1 MPNRECNLTKRIR
14 LEDGS
19 TRFCPV
25 VLSSNGRVKPDYVI
39 VDGKEKR
46 HAEGSYYLDWYEGTK
61 RIRLAV
67 GKNPQDAAAA
77 RLRKEAELNAR
88 NHGVAVVS
96 EQNNGSRSLSIAVTE
111 YLSDIKLTKKA
122 KTHAAYSKALQ
133 YFQESCHK
141 MSLEDIGR
149 RDLIAFAAYLRDEK
163 EQSPRSV
170 YNKFENVMSF
180 LKAQNIRGLVG
191 KKDWPRFT
199 EEEPEI
205 FEREELDKLFA
216 ACELDERL
224 WFEFFLKTGMREQ
237 EVMYSA
243 LADVNFTR

>member
-25 VLSSNGRVKPDYVI
+25 VLSSNGRLKPDYVFL
-39 VDGKEKR
+39 DGKEKR

-88 NHGVAVVS
+88 NHGVAVVP
-96 EQNNGSRSLSIAVTE
+96 EQDNGRRSLSAAITE
-111 YLSDIKLTKKA
+111 YLSDVKLTKKP
-122 KTHAAYSKALQ
+122 KTHSAYSTALQ

-141 MSLEDIGR
+141 MNLEDIQR
-149 RDLIAFAAYLRDEK
+149 RDLIAFAAFLRHEK
-163 EQSPRSV
+163 DQAPRSCWK
-170 YNKFENVMSF
+170 KFLHVVTF
-180 LKAQNIRGLVG
+180 R
-191 KKDWPRFT
+191 
-199 EEEPEI
+199 
-205 FEREELDKLFA
+205 
-216 ACELDERL
+216 
-224 WFEFFLKTGMREQ
+224 
-237 EVMYSA
+237 
-243 LADVNFTR
+243 